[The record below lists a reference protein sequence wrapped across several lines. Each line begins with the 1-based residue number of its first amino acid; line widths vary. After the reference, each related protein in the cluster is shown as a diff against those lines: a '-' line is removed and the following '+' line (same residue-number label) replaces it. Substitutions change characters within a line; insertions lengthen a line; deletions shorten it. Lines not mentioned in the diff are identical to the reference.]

1 MIFNN
6 FKLPHKL
13 NNSKTLNWIDSDRK
27 EILEGHLK
35 KHPTSIHLQNYI
47 KTPIKYKLNNYG
59 FRTPD
64 DFKNGDEGTVYL
76 GCSHTFGVGHYLEN
90 IWSYKLHQKI
100 GEGKFFNLSHGATGL
115 ASQYYFLKYFSD
127 KLKIKKVYH
136 FYPIECLYRYGFMNK
151 EGRIEI
157 LGKVRK
163 WQFNES
169 KLHLWEDYLIHETYN
184 KFHNSVYKDAI
195 KNVCKEIGC
204 EYIIY
209 EKSGY
214 KPVDPYS
221 DTMTPAR
228 DLIHYYVEQQQ
239 NLYEIFLKMSGKNNT
254 II

>member
-115 ASQYYFLKYFSD
+115 ASQYYFLKHKDQKKILKKYLFYFLSS
-127 KLKIKKVYH
+127 LLVA
-136 FYPIECLYRYGFMNK
+136 C
-151 EGRIEI
+151 RI
-157 LGKVRK
+157 
-163 WQFNES
+163 
-169 KLHLWEDYLIHETYN
+169 
-184 KFHNSVYKDAI
+184 
-195 KNVCKEIGC
+195 
-204 EYIIY
+204 
-209 EKSGY
+209 
-214 KPVDPYS
+214 
-221 DTMTPAR
+221 
-228 DLIHYYVEQQQ
+228 
-239 NLYEIFLKMSGKNNT
+239 
-254 II
+254 